1 VNVAAQANMTL
12 ALIAIFEVG
21 AIRSSGM
28 SQTCLFCR
36 NHGTWSA
43 TISRATSVL
52 TTYPT
57 KFLIREKND
66 DCQSNREGLL
76 YVRLLTAHVTALVLT
91 SATMM
96 KTSSIPNHLLI
107 IIRV

>member
-1 VNVAAQANMTL
+1 VNVAALANMIL

-21 AIRSSGM
+21 AIWPSGM
-28 SQTCLFCR
+28 SQTCLSCR
-36 NHGTWSA
+36 NDSTWSA
-43 TISRATSVL
+43 IFSPATSVL
-52 TTYPT
+52 TAYPT
-57 KFLIREKND
+57 IFLIREKND

-76 YVRLLTAHVTALVLT
+76 HVRALTAHVTAMVLT

-107 IIRV
+107 NIRV